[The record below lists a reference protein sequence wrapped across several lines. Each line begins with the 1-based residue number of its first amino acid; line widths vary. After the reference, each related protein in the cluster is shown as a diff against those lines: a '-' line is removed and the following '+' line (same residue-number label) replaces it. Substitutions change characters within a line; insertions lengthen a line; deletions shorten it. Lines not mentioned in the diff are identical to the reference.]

1 MHKLHLATFSADI
14 KVIIDMFIESY
25 FSLENGKMSKVKGHN
40 IRLKVRTKELKCT
53 DAFNISVDSCA
64 EQI

>member
-25 FSLENGKMSKVKGHN
+25 FSLEKMSKVKGHN